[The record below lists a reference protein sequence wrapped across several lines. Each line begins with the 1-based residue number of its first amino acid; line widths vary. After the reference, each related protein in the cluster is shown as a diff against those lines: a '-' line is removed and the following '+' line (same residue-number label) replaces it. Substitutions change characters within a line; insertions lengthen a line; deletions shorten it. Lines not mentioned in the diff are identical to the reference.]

1 MKKIKEL
8 WNKNRVMFVLT
19 TIIVVCFIIILAVV
33 LQMFFGVSSS
43 PYGDRLDNIQNK
55 PFTDENSNA
64 ISTKVKENEGVSDV
78 SVHSQGKIIY
88 IRITYAGVTID
99 RAKEIAVTAL
109 EAISEEYQTLN
120 DVHFT
125 LVQEGTDTSDGF
137 TIMGA
142 KNINRTSVIWN
153 NNTAFTEDDT
163 DGE

>member
-1 MKKIKEL
+1 
-8 WNKNRVMFVLT
+8 MFVLA
-19 TIIVVCFIIILAVV
+19 TIVIICFIIILIVV

-43 PYGDRLDNIQNK
+43 AYGDRLDNIQDM

-64 ISTKVKENEGVSDV
+64 ISAKIKESEGVSDV
-78 SVHSQGKIIY
+78 NVHSQGKIIY
-88 IRITYAGVTID
+88 VRITFNGVTID
-99 RAKEIAVTAL
+99 KAKEIAATAL
-109 EAISEEYQTLN
+109 EAINEEYQALY

-153 NNTAFTEDDT
+153 NNTAFTEEDT
-163 DGE
+163 DEE